1 MLYKLCPFCNEI
13 KPLDCF
19 DLDYGPIGK
28 SFTMLECNTCIPL
41 SKKFSSDIII
51 NQFGHHEDGTFRRAV
66 KSRNTI
72 IKKIKDR
79 VSSRAKAASEDCGHE
94 WRELLG
100 VSLSGYKKY
109 LEIFFYKNMTWDNF
123 SEWDIDH
130 VKPIKEFDL
139 SQKSERLKAFHFTNT
154 RPLFKDDHKKKGD
167 SGPIRLKAL

>member
-1 MLYKLCPFCNEI
+1 MYKLCPFCNEI

-28 SFTMLECNTCIPL
+28 FFTMLECNTCVPL
-41 SKKFSSDIII
+41 STKFKGDFIV
-51 NQFGHHEDGTFRRAV
+51 NQFGIQEYGKFRIAV
-66 KSRNTI
+66 QERNTI
-72 IKKIKDR
+72 IKKIKER
-79 VSSRAKAASEDCGHE
+79 VKNRAKAASEDCYNE

-109 LEIFFYKNMTWDNF
+109 LELFFYKNMAWDNF

-139 SQKSERLKAFHFTNT
+139 SLKSERLKAFHFTNT
-154 RPLFKDDHKKKGD
+154 KPLFGDDHKKKGD
-167 SGPIRLKAL
+167 G